1 VPAMQHRPWRRPLG
15 AAPPPRPTE
24 QALVTRPAV
33 LGWVVWCLLLLVC
46 LLVWGSVLLGAV
58 ALW

>member
-1 VPAMQHRPWRRPLG
+1 
-15 AAPPPRPTE
+15 
-24 QALVTRPAV
+24 VTRPAV
-33 LGWVVWCLLLLVC
+33 LGWAVWCLLLLVC

>member
-1 VPAMQHRPWRRPLG
+1 MG